1 MLLESE
7 LCCHFFGGVVHLRH
21 TFSMWR
27 CVQMLRT
34 KRNYSIST
42 IRTVLEIVAV
52 GQKVELLVIVLWL
65 TINAPHLTYA
75 PQKY

>member
-1 MLLESE
+1 ML
-7 LCCHFFGGVVHLRH
+7 
-21 TFSMWR
+21 
-27 CVQMLRT
+27 QT

-65 TINAPHLTYA
+65 IINPPT
-75 PQKY
+75 

>member
-1 MLLESE
+1 
-7 LCCHFFGGVVHLRH
+7 
-21 TFSMWR
+21 
-27 CVQMLRT
+27 MLRT

-75 PQKY
+75 PQKYWVHKALLRETNMVNKPLIRP